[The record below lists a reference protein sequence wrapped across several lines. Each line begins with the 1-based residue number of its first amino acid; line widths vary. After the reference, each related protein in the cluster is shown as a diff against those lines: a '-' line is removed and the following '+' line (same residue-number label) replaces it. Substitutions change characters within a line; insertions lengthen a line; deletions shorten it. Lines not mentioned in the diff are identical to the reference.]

1 MAKIALQ
8 AAETQIFSSIL
19 GSFGGGN
26 AGGVANGVTSF
37 AGAFH
42 LAGGGGVSGSGTS
55 TSDSIPAMLSNGEYV
70 IRASSAKKYSGL
82 LDAINSGNLGHF
94 ASGGAVGS
102 VASSSTS
109 STSGS
114 TPVSV
119 TVNNNGGNQL
129 DNKDA
134 ADMHAMITAF
144 VDKRLSQKMRGQG
157 GIAYQLRYNQ
167 I

>member
-1 MAKIALQ
+1 
-8 AAETQIFSSIL
+8 
-19 GSFGGGN
+19 
-26 AGGVANGVTSF
+26 
-37 AGAFH
+37 
-42 LAGGGGVSGSGTS
+42 
-55 TSDSIPAMLSNGEYV
+55 MLSNGEYV
-70 IRASSAKKYSGL
+70 INAASTKKYSGL
-82 LDAINSGNLGHF
+82 LAAINSGNLGHF

-109 STSGS
+109 ATSGN

-119 TVNNNGGNQL
+119 TVNNSGGNQL

-144 VDKRLSQKMRGQG
+144 VDKRMAQKMRGQG
-157 GIAYQLRYNQ
+157 GYSYQMKYGQ